1 MTAALPPGAGAVY
14 VAGVTQR
21 RLAHAFPAP
30 ATNDSPGLT
39 MTTPAQPVRRAD
51 AHDVLGAARTWLDKD
66 GRVALATVVG
76 TWGSAPVRVGGQMV
90 IAADGRVAGAVL
102 R

>member
-1 MTAALPPGAGAVY
+1 MP
-14 VAGVTQR
+14 
-21 RLAHAFPAP
+21 
-30 ATNDSPGLT
+30 
-39 MTTPAQPVRRAD
+39 TTFSS
-51 AHDVLGAARTWLDKD
+51 AARTWLDKD

-90 IAADGRVAGAVL
+90 IAADGRSKVRSRAAVSKA